1 MCALDDVH
9 LSHIFN
15 EKSDVIWSDDEDGA
29 DGNRGDED
37 DCEKN
42 NGVDR
47 TMLLVAVL
55 VLISVCVYIFS
66 YISSLLC
73 YIIFSFRVGMIL
85 AFPEKV
91 SWSYWNISSRY

>member
-1 MCALDDVH
+1 MKRAMSFEVMMKMELMEIGVMKM
-9 LSHIFN
+9 IV
-15 EKSDVIWSDDEDGA
+15 K
-29 DGNRGDED
+29 
-37 DCEKN
+37 KN

-55 VLISVCVYIFS
+55 VLIPVCEYIFS

-91 SWSYWNISSRY
+91 S

>member
-1 MCALDDVH
+1 MKRAMSFEVMMKMELMEIGVMKM
-9 LSHIFN
+9 IV
-15 EKSDVIWSDDEDGA
+15 K
-29 DGNRGDED
+29 
-37 DCEKN
+37 KN

-55 VLISVCVYIFS
+55 VLIPVCVYIFS

-91 SWSYWNISSRY
+91 S

>member
-1 MCALDDVH
+1 MKRAMSFEVMMKMELMEIGVMKM
-9 LSHIFN
+9 IV
-15 EKSDVIWSDDEDGA
+15 K
-29 DGNRGDED
+29 
-37 DCEKN
+37 KN

-55 VLISVCVYIFS
+55 VLIPVCVYIFS

-73 YIIFSFRVGMIL
+73 YIIFSFRVRMIL

-91 SWSYWNISSRY
+91 S

>member
-1 MCALDDVH
+1 MKRAMSFEVMMKTELMEIGVMKM
-9 LSHIFN
+9 IV
-15 EKSDVIWSDDEDGA
+15 K
-29 DGNRGDED
+29 
-37 DCEKN
+37 KN

-91 SWSYWNISSRY
+91 S

>member
-1 MCALDDVH
+1 MKRAMSFEVMMKMELMEIGVMKM
-9 LSHIFN
+9 IV
-15 EKSDVIWSDDEDGA
+15 K
-29 DGNRGDED
+29 
-37 DCEKN
+37 KN

-55 VLISVCVYIFS
+55 VLIPVCVYIFS
-66 YISSLLC
+66 YISSFLC

-91 SWSYWNISSRY
+91 S

>member
-1 MCALDDVH
+1 MKRAMSFEVMMKMELMEIGVMKM
-9 LSHIFN
+9 IV
-15 EKSDVIWSDDEDGA
+15 K
-29 DGNRGDED
+29 
-37 DCEKN
+37 KN

-55 VLISVCVYIFS
+55 VLIPVCVYIFS

-73 YIIFSFRVGMIL
+73 YIIFSFRAGMIL

-91 SWSYWNISSRY
+91 S

>member
-1 MCALDDVH
+1 MKRAMSFEVMMKMELMEIGVMKM
-9 LSHIFN
+9 IV
-15 EKSDVIWSDDEDGA
+15 K
-29 DGNRGDED
+29 
-37 DCEKN
+37 KN

-55 VLISVCVYIFS
+55 VLIPVCVYIFS
-66 YISSLLC
+66 YISSLC

-91 SWSYWNISSRY
+91 S

>member
-1 MCALDDVH
+1 MKRAMSFEVMMKMELMEIGVMKM
-9 LSHIFN
+9 IV
-15 EKSDVIWSDDEDGA
+15 K
-29 DGNRGDED
+29 
-37 DCEKN
+37 KN

-55 VLISVCVYIFS
+55 VLIPVCVYIFS

-91 SWSYWNISSRY
+91 SWSCWNTSSRY

>member
-1 MCALDDVH
+1 MKRAMSFEVMMKMELMEIGVMK
-9 LSHIFN
+9 LIV
-15 EKSDVIWSDDEDGA
+15 K
-29 DGNRGDED
+29 
-37 DCEKN
+37 KN

-55 VLISVCVYIFS
+55 VLIPVCVYIFS

-91 SWSYWNISSRY
+91 S

>member
-1 MCALDDVH
+1 MKRAMSFEVMMKMELMEIGVMKM
-9 LSHIFN
+9 IV
-15 EKSDVIWSDDEDGA
+15 K
-29 DGNRGDED
+29 
-37 DCEKN
+37 KN

-55 VLISVCVYIFS
+55 VLIPVCVYIFS
-66 YISSLLC
+66 CISSLLC

-91 SWSYWNISSRY
+91 S

>member
-1 MCALDDVH
+1 MKRAMSFEVMMKMELMEIGVMKM
-9 LSHIFN
+9 IV
-15 EKSDVIWSDDEDGA
+15 K
-29 DGNRGDED
+29 
-37 DCEKN
+37 KN

-55 VLISVCVYIFS
+55 VLIPVCVYIFS
-66 YISSLLC
+66 YISSLFC

-91 SWSYWNISSRY
+91 S